1 MRRTFHIAWNDLRI
15 MVGDK
20 IFFFWTLAFPIVFI
34 VIFGLLYKAGD
45 NATPAAELTVV
56 NLDQGRWGAYF
67 VDKIKTPGINV
78 IVNDAA
84 PAEYNRLI
92 VLPADFSAKIEAR
105 RDQALLFK
113 KREDASTKAAARVET
128 RLYQAIA
135 RVISELVLYGD
146 GDLAKFLDAHPE
158 FRDLVQVKTR
168 FPANTVTVVPSGF
181 DHSIPG
187 TTVQFIMM
195 MVMIYG
201 GITVMEDRKKGVLGR
216 MLFSP
221 LTVGEVFRA
230 KLLGRWLM
238 GMLQALMLLA
248 VGKVFFGLNLGNLP
262 LALLVLA
269 GHDRR
274 PIGPPGQHLRR
285 ARRLLVAERDRRPD
299 HPQSGHGLAGLL
311 GHGRPAQADLLPGE
325 VLRHPAQPERPDGA
339 VDRTDGPGR
348 PVFQGPGIG
357 AGPVQPGRGGVPG
370 DGCDQKTARTSG
382 KYRLPPNEGAGRT
395 GAWARWPR
403 PWPRSAEALDSVFDP
418 LQGFAENG
426 PGAGEVE
433 AHETGQLGTE
443 HGSIAEV
450 DAGPLQEKILDP
462 GGLEA

>member
-1 MRRTFHIAWNDLRI
+1 MRRMRRTFHIAWNDLRI

-78 IVNDAA
+78 IVADAE

-92 VLPADFSAKIEAR
+92 VLPADFSAMIEAR
-105 RDQALLFK
+105 RDQALVFK

-146 GDLAKFLDAHPE
+146 GDLTKFLDAHPE

-221 LTVGEVFRA
+221 LTVDEVFRA

-269 GHDRR
+269 VFALAMSALSVF
-274 PIGPPGQHLRR
+274 IGSRCTKEDMIVGLSV
-285 ARRLLVAERDRRPD
+285 LLANIFAGLGGCWWPNEIVAPTIRKVAMVSPAYWAMDALHKLTFFQGRFPD
-299 HPQSGHGLAGLL
+299 ILPNLSVLMALSIALMVLAG
-311 GHGRPAQADLLPGE
+311 
-325 VLRHPAQPERPDGA
+325 
-339 VDRTDGPGR
+339 
-348 PVFQGPGIG
+348 
-357 AGPVQPGRGGVPG
+357 
-370 DGCDQKTARTSG
+370 
-382 KYRLPPNEGAGRT
+382 
-395 GAWARWPR
+395 
-403 PWPRSAEALDSVFDP
+403 RSFKVRE
-418 LQGFAENG
+418 
-426 PGAGEVE
+426 
-433 AHETGQLGTE
+433 
-443 HGSIAEV
+443 
-450 DAGPLQEKILDP
+450 
-462 GGLEA
+462 